1 MARSDGSTNALVD
14 QALTS
19 PWWINHLDGGARRR
33 PGAAHDPGR
42 SRREFASIAAQLGLA
57 AWMIGALVESSCV
70 PALPRPTAAQVLGL
84 STVVSAD
91 DRPAPA
97 LAPAGLIDGRL
108 SPAP

>member
-1 MARSDGSTNALVD
+1 MAGSDGSTNALD

-19 PWWINHLDGGARRR
+19 PWWINHLDGGVRRR
-33 PGAAHDPGR
+33 PRAAYDPGR
-42 SRREFASIAAQLGLA
+42 SRREFASMAAQLGLA

-97 LAPAGLIDGRL
+97 PAGLIDGRL